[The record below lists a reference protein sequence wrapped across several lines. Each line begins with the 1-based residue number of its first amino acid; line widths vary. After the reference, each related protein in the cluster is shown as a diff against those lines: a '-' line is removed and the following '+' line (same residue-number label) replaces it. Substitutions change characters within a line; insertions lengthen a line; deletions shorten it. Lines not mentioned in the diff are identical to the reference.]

1 MEEAYGLFHVCLFDA
16 DMLLLIAVIAIP
28 SLADSVSGTRL
39 KLTAIKLG

>member
-16 DMLLLIAVIAIP
+16 DMLLLITVLAIP

-39 KLTAIKLG
+39 KLLAIS